1 MRISDWSSDVCSSDL
16 WWHESLAPSLAG
28 DRQLLVVAH
37 TSSIRGLVREI
48 EGLDDDDSAGFRI
61 ATGLPLVYT
70 LGDGLEVLDRREL
83 AEGWSGRVRRF
94 VNKHRSDER
103 RGGKECVS
111 TCRTRFAPI
120 ILKKKTKT

>member
-70 LGDGLEVLDRREL
+70 L
-83 AEGWSGRVRRF
+83 
-94 VNKHRSDER
+94 RSEER
-103 RGGKECVS
+103 RVGKECVS
-111 TCRTRFAPI
+111 TCRSRWSPYHQ
-120 ILKKKTKT
+120 KKKTTKETTRISS